1 MTDAIYSWMQNLVCY
16 FILLSAVMNFLP
28 DNSYKKYIQY
38 YMGLLLI
45 LVILAPVFQYGGIQE
60 KIDEY
65 VAEFQITDY
74 EKEDWRQKAEEWE
87 DRWNEQITVIEGQEV
102 VP

>member
-1 MTDAIYSWMQNLVCY
+1 MTETIYSWIQNVVCY
-16 FILLSAVMNFLP
+16 FIVLSAVMNFLP

-45 LVILAPVFQYGGIQE
+45 LVIFMPFFEKTGIRE
-60 KIDEY
+60 TFDNY
-65 VAEFQITDY
+65 AAEFENADMDEEVWR
-74 EKEDWRQKAEEWE
+74 EKAKEWE
-87 DRWNEQITVIEGQEV
+87 ENWNQQITVIEGQEV